1 MNEDHRLDGQT
12 AIVTGA
18 AQGIGQGIA
27 LVLSEAGAN
36 IVIGDIQDASDT
48 VRQIEQK
55 GGHAVAMVM
64 DTSRPSD
71 AEALVELALQPVRNS
86 LDVLV
91 NNAGID
97 APRGTIWGLTD
108 EEWQRTID
116 VNLSGVF
123 YCTRAALKPML
134 AAGSGCIVNISSQA
148 ARAAGDPN
156 GSPAYNASKAGL
168 IGLTIASSAQVA
180 AKGVRVNAIMP
191 ALVESRDF
199 GWSAG
204 GAGRPDKALP
214 PRHRRPQRHRPSR
227 SLPGQPGLSMGNGH
241 GPTHHRRLR
250 KKRPLVLAWRNPTQD
265 SQPPH
270 RCSRLWRPL
279 HNRHSGKSRNPE
291 SHDLAMSR
299 VVLPRHL
306 NAIR

>member
-1 MNEDHRLDGQT
+1 MNEDHRLDGRT

-48 VRQIEQK
+48 VGQIEAK
-55 GGHAVAMVM
+55 GGRAAAMLM
-64 DTSRPSD
+64 DTSIPSD
-71 AEALVELALQPVRNS
+71 AEALVELALAQFGR

-97 APRGTIWGLTD
+97 APRGTIWGLAD

-134 AAGSGCIVNISSQA
+134 SAGSGCIVNISSQA

-168 IGLTIASSAQVA
+168 IGLTIAASAQTA
-180 AKGVRVNAIMP
+180 PKGVRVNAIMP

-199 GWSAG
+199 GWTPEERAAQIRPYPLGVGKPRDIGQAVLYLVSPASRWVTGTALHITG
-204 GAGRPDKALP
+204 GYE
-214 PRHRRPQRHRPSR
+214 R
-227 SLPGQPGLSMGNGH
+227 S
-241 GPTHHRRLR
+241 GP
-250 KKRPLVLAWRNPTQD
+250 WF
-265 SQPPH
+265 
-270 RCSRLWRPL
+270 
-279 HNRHSGKSRNPE
+279 
-291 SHDLAMSR
+291 
-299 VVLPRHL
+299 
-306 NAIR
+306 

>member
-1 MNEDHRLDGQT
+1 MNEVHRLDGQT

-36 IVIGDIQDASDT
+36 IVIGDIQDASST
-48 VRQIEQK
+48 LRQIEQN
-55 GGHAVAMVM
+55 GGRAISMLM
-64 DTSRPSD
+64 DTSIPSD
-71 AEALVELALQPVRNS
+71 AEALVELALSQYGS

-97 APRGTIWGLTD
+97 APRGTIWGLSD

-168 IGLTIASSAQVA
+168 IGLTVASSAQA
-180 AKGVRVNAIMP
+180 APKGVRVNAIMP

-199 GWSAG
+199 GWSPEERAAQIRPYPLGIGKPGDIGQAVLYLVSPASRWVTGTALHITG
-204 GAGRPDKALP
+204 GYE
-214 PRHRRPQRHRPSR
+214 R
-227 SLPGQPGLSMGNGH
+227 S
-241 GPTHHRRLR
+241 GP
-250 KKRPLVLAWRNPTQD
+250 WF
-265 SQPPH
+265 
-270 RCSRLWRPL
+270 
-279 HNRHSGKSRNPE
+279 
-291 SHDLAMSR
+291 
-299 VVLPRHL
+299 
-306 NAIR
+306 